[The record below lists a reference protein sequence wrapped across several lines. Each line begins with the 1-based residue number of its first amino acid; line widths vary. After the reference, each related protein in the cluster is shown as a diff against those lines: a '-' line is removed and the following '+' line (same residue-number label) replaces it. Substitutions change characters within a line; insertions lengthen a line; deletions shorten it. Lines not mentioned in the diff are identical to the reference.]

1 MSAID
6 DLRSAILDSKVHGLD
21 VMEIHANRNL
31 YADVCSELMIT
42 SPFFPHTPQ
51 IDGIPI
57 KVTRHEG
64 TGFHFVVIPKELPE
78 GPAEPTTLFGY
89 PVVFTDS
96 PAFRWP
102 RRASFRDVELSERA
116 IVSDTIVSALRSELH
131 EAPPDEPSKPEPRQ
145 AVTRTEC
152 GECPCLRG
160 DGSLWGHSCGAGYEI
175 VQAMFPYSFSC
186 GMVAIVTREKSLVF
200 NHKYDG

>member
-6 DLRSAILDSKVHGLD
+6 DLRSAISDSMTNGVD
-21 VMEIHANRNL
+21 VLEIHANRNL

-64 TGFHFVVIPKELPE
+64 TGFHFVVIPKEPPE
-78 GPAEPTTLFGY
+78 EPA
-89 PVVFTDS
+89 
-96 PAFRWP
+96 W
-102 RRASFRDVELSERA
+102 RASFRDVELSERA

>member
-102 RRASFRDVELSERA
+102 RRSGFRDVELSERA
-116 IVSDTIVSALRSELH
+116 NVGDTIVSELRSELRKH
-131 EAPPDEPSKPEPRQ
+131 TPWAEWA
-145 AVTRTEC
+145 EC
-152 GECPCLRG
+152 EKCPCLSGGARG
-160 DGSLWGHSCGAGYEI
+160 EYKCGAGYD
-175 VQAMFPYSFSC
+175 FHYC